1 MNLFFIFNDIIIKGS
16 DVMKIKNILYVLL
29 CLLGGCMIG
38 LNAGKLDN
46 IINIVMFTVGV
57 GILVYSIAKSNK

>member
-1 MNLFFIFNDIIIKGS
+1 
-16 DVMKIKNILYVLL
+16 MKIKSILYVLL